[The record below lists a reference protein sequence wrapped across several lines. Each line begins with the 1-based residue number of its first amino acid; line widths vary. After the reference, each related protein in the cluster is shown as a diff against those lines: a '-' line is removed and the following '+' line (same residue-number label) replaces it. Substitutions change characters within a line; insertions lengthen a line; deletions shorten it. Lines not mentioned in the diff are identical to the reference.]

1 MTNTQTN
8 RETWL
13 HLAKVE
19 LQKDIFS
26 PAKLTIPSDV
36 QISVGFMHGG
46 RGKQKSVLGQ
56 NFARFTSEG
65 NVNNII
71 INPSLHGRAN
81 TLDVLETLAHELIHA
96 IDDNKSGHG
105 KEFRR
110 MALSIGFMSPMRTT
124 PASEELKEN
133 LNKII
138 EKIGE
143 FPHDKMDVS
152 NIKKQ
157 GTRNKKVACLS
168 CDFSFRT
175 SQKNIDNMVI
185 LDCPACEEEDALI
198 VV

>member
-1 MTNTQTN
+1 
-8 RETWL
+8 
-13 HLAKVE
+13 
-19 LQKDIFS
+19 
-26 PAKLTIPSDV
+26 
-36 QISVGFMHGG
+36 
-46 RGKQKSVLGQ
+46 
-56 NFARFTSEG
+56 
-65 NVNNII
+65 
-71 INPSLHGRAN
+71 
-81 TLDVLETLAHELIHA
+81 
-96 IDDNKSGHG
+96 
-105 KEFRR
+105 